1 MASQV
6 VKILHTRKFWFGDH
20 LSLEPEHDDETVKIQ
35 DFSKQYSELDSGQD
49 KRNHLPD
56 VVHMAHFRRQVLV
69 LRKSTVTRVL
79 LLTVDEYLDK
89 LIDSVSWLTLLK
101 ASMEV
106 FHGEMRGFANL
117 SD

>member
-1 MASQV
+1 M
-6 VKILHTRKFWFGDH
+6 
-20 LSLEPEHDDETVKIQ
+20 
-35 DFSKQYSELDSGQD
+35 
-49 KRNHLPD
+49 
-56 VVHMAHFRRQVLV
+56 